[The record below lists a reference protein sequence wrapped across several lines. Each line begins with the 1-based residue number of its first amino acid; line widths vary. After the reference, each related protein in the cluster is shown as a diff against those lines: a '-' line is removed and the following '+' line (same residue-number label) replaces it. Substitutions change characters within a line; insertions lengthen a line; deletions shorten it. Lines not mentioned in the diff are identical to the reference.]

1 MNQKI
6 ISLLEFLY
14 GEEKGRETARLL
26 EKQIQTWKSR
36 ETGEGDASVG
46 LLKEDALPL
55 SERDT
60 LVITYGDQFQRPE
73 TKPLTLLREF
83 AQIFLEGMITGIH
96 ILPFFPYSS
105 DDGFSIIDYCQVNPA
120 WGTWEDIQALS
131 KSHLLMADLVLNHCS
146 KESLWFK
153 KFLAG
158 EEPYTRYFI
167 TLPPNTDVSGVFR
180 PRTHPLLTRFETS
193 QGPRWVWTTF
203 SEDQVD
209 LNYGEPAVLLSMFD
223 ILLFYIRMGIRI
235 IRLDAIAYL
244 WKELGTSCLHHPK
257 THGVVK
263 LLRALVDELAPGTL
277 LITETNVPHKENI
290 SYFGEGDEAHL
301 VYQFALP
308 PLILDAFIRSDSRKL
323 QQWGMDLELPGEGM
337 SFFNFCASHDGV
349 GVLPARGILSEEEIE
364 GLVQAVVDRGGY
376 ISYKSTPQGEVPYE
390 LNINYFSAV
399 AENDLSE
406 DLRVKK
412 FLASQ
417 SILLAMPGV
426 PGIYIHS
433 LIGSENDRKGVEE
446 SGIKRRINR
455 EKLLYDQ
462 VQHELSTPGTLR
474 ERVFSGFEELLRA
487 RVQEPAFHPTAEGK
501 VLPAPKEIFA
511 LVRFRRPGEER
522 RGVLCLVNLY
532 HKPMVAGFEASAL
545 EMGEERYFTDLLTGD
560 AVYPSWESYGK
571 FSLELDP
578 FEVVWLSY
586 LRR

>member
-36 ETGEGDASVG
+36 ETREGDASAG

-60 LVITYGDQFQRPE
+60 LVITYADQFQRPG

-131 KSHLLMADLVLNHCS
+131 NSYLLMADLVLNHCS
-146 KESLWFK
+146 KESLWFQ

-167 TLPPNTDVSGVFR
+167 TLPPDTDVSGVFR

-209 LNYGEPAVLLSMFD
+209 LNYGEPAVLLSMID

-323 QQWGMDLELPGEGM
+323 QQWAMDLELPGEGM

-364 GLVQAVVDRGGY
+364 GLVQAVVERGGY

-399 AENDLSE
+399 AENALSE

-417 SILLAMPGV
+417 SILLAMPG
-426 PGIYIHS
+426 
-433 LIGSENDRKGVEE
+433 
-446 SGIKRRINR
+446 
-455 EKLLYDQ
+455 
-462 VQHELSTPGTLR
+462 GT
-474 ERVFSGFEELLRA
+474 G
-487 RVQEPAFHPTAEGK
+487 
-501 VLPAPKEIFA
+501 
-511 LVRFRRPGEER
+511 
-522 RGVLCLVNLY
+522 NLY
-532 HKPMVAGFEASAL
+532 SQPHRLGKRPKGGGGEWDKTTDQSGEAS
-545 EMGEERYFTDLLTGD
+545 
-560 AVYPSWESYGK
+560 V
-571 FSLELDP
+571 
-578 FEVVWLSY
+578 
-586 LRR
+586 